1 MYWPLGYGERL
12 CKDLTARRG
21 GRQTMRSID
30 FPRRRQGGSATP
42 GLLLLGLALAVGLVL
57 SASIVSRSL
66 ERIKLAGDRIRV
78 KGYAEER
85 VISDAGTWRGTV
97 SVRAS
102 DLRDG
107 YRRLEA
113 DTASIL
119 ERLQALGGE
128 AASPSVS
135 PATTRVIYEVGPQG
149 QQTSRVSAYE
159 LDRNF
164 EISSSDVAL
173 ISRLANGAS
182 SLISEGVQINSWP
195 PQYFYGNL
203 NEVKVRLI
211 GAAMRDSL
219 LRAQQFADNSGV
231 TVGPLRSASQGVF
244 QITRPNSTETED
256 YGSYDTSTVEKV
268 VKAVVT
274 AEYSVERE

>member
-1 MYWPLGYGERL
+1 
-12 CKDLTARRG
+12 
-21 GRQTMRSID
+21 MRSIIRTG
-30 FPRRRQGGSATP
+30 RRDGGNASL
-42 GLLLLGLALAVGLVL
+42 GLLLLGLALAAGLIL
-57 SASIVSRSL
+57 SAAIVSRSL

-85 VISDAGTWRGTV
+85 VVSDAGTWRGTV
-97 SVRAS
+97 NVRAP
-102 DLRDG
+102 DLQDG

-113 DTASIL
+113 DTEKVL
-119 ERLQALGGE
+119 ERLRALGGE
-128 AASPSVS
+128 AANPSVS
-135 PATTRVIYEVGPQG
+135 PASTRVIYEVGPQG
-149 QQTSRVSAYE
+149 QQTGRVSAYE

-164 EISSSDVAL
+164 EISSTDVEL
-173 ISRLANGAS
+173 IGRLANGAS
-182 SLISEGVQINSWP
+182 SLISDGVQINSWP
-195 PQYFYGNL
+195 PQYFYENL

-274 AEYSVERE
+274 AEYAVERK